1 MRPTRPLFIRLTLLM
16 LLLVCSASMWIYWK
30 RVPGALHAANVRTGL
45 LNAKPLTDLYP
56 RWYGTR
62 ELVLHHR
69 DPYGVEVSQG
79 IQIAYYGR
87 ALNPSVP
94 GDRLDQQRFAYP
106 LYVIFLMLPTVP
118 MEFDTVR
125 IVAWWFL
132 AAVAATGVGLWLRFL
147 RLQLSLMAGVA
158 VFAVALTSLPMMQG
172 LSLLQLGLVV
182 AGLIAGAAA
191 CVANGRFFL
200 AGTLLAMA
208 TIKPQM
214 AVLPIGWF
222 FIWAFGAWRQRKA
235 LVWGFGAML
244 TGLIVASE
252 FFLPGWLIR
261 YPQAL
266 VAYSEYTNAT
276 AFLCTV
282 LPSSWCRVV
291 SIVAVL
297 GVGAFCWKVRREP
310 ADSVWFAI
318 ALAFVLA
325 LTVTV
330 VPTVNASFN
339 QVLLLPVFLLGVR
352 HARELGR
359 GSRLSRLAVCAIWGC
374 VFLPWVMAFAV
385 VVAQPDLRNGRYLE
399 MWTAPLYSSFAL
411 PVAALGLLIL
421 LSRAVASNSTGRI
434 EGAGL
439 AAGGAVQ
446 GSDSVQQSAQG

>member
-1 MRPTRPLFIRLTLLM
+1 MRATRPLFIRLTLLV

-30 RVPGALHAANVRTGL
+30 RVPGALHAANIRTGL

-125 IVAWWFL
+125 VVMWWFL
-132 AAVAATGVGLWLRFL
+132 AAVAAAGVWLWLRFL
-147 RLQLSLMAGVA
+147 RLQLSVIAGVA

-182 AGLIAGAAA
+182 AGLIAAAAA
-191 CVANGRFFL
+191 CAANGRFFL

-214 AVLPIGWF
+214 AVLPIVWF
-222 FIWAFGAWRQRKA
+222 FMWAVGAWRQRKPV
-235 LVWGFGAML
+235 VWGFGAML
-244 TGLIVASE
+244 TALIVSSE
-252 FFLPGWLIR
+252 FLLPGWLIR
-261 YPQAL
+261 YPKAL

-276 AFLCTV
+276 AFLGTV
-282 LPSSWCRVV
+282 LPSSWCWVV

-339 QVLLLPVFLLGVR
+339 QVLLLPVFLLGIR
-352 HARELGR
+352 HWRELGR
-359 GSRLSRLAVCAIWGC
+359 GSRLSRLAVYAIWGY
-374 VFLPWVMAFAV
+374 VFLPWVLAFAV
-385 VVAQPDLRNGRYLE
+385 VVAQPGLRNGWYLA
-399 MWTAPLYSSFAL
+399 MWSAPLYFSFAL
-411 PVAALGLLIL
+411 PLAALGLLIL
-421 LSRAVASNSTGRI
+421 LCRAVASNATGRL
-434 EGAGL
+434 EGTGL

-446 GSDSVQQSAQG
+446 GGDSVQQSARA